1 MMSQQMMIHCAAC
14 GAESYPGAFF
24 CEACGAAV
32 HPAAEAYLVATK
44 RSDRPRV
51 GAIARSAPAVE
62 PAPSP
67 AAPPATEPPLTE
79 SPASGPTAVQP
90 RALRVHLPH
99 HDATLTV
106 RGSLIHVG
114 RADPEAGFAPELDLT
129 EYGGQERGVSRRH
142 ATIQWVEGGYVITD
156 QNSSNGTW
164 LNGVRLVTGYA
175 YQLPPGANV
184 RFGGLLVQLA
194 IAD

>member
-1 MMSQQMMIHCAAC
+1 MMNSCPAC
-14 GAESYPGAFF
+14 GAENYPGAFF

-32 HPAAEAYLVATK
+32 HPAAVAYLAASQ
-44 RSDRPRV
+44 RADRPAMRLGVLARV
-51 GAIARSAPAVE
+51 ADAPD
-62 PAPSP
+62 APSP
-67 AAPPATEPPLTE
+67 PPAPPDA
-79 SPASGPTAVQP
+79 SPAAEP
-90 RALRVHLPH
+90 RALLLRLPH
-99 HDATLTV
+99 HDAELVV
-106 RGSLIHVG
+106 RGMLLHVG
-114 RADPEAGFAPELDLT
+114 RADPEAGFAPEVDLT
-129 EYGGQERGVSRRH
+129 EFGGQDRGVSRRH
-142 ATIQWVEGGYVITD
+142 AILQWVEGGYVITD